1 MYKKDSTE
9 MSEQYNDEMQPDEAK
24 GAVNE
29 NVSEGEETN
38 QEESTAEPLSELDSL
53 KLELADSKSRFIRLY
68 ADFENFRRRT
78 AKEKIE
84 TIQNASEGLI
94 KDLLPV
100 LDDFERAQKSMETS
114 QDVEAL
120 KQGVA
125 LIYDKLHKTLASKGL
140 KAMES
145 KEQAFDVEL
154 HECITQLNLGEEK
167 KGIVIDEVEKGYFL
181 HEKVI
186 RYAKVVVGQ

>member
-1 MYKKDSTE
+1 
-9 MSEQYNDEMQPDEAK
+9 MSEQYNEEIQPEL
-24 GAVNE
+24 
-29 NVSEGEETN
+29 EGEVINEKPTEEGET
-38 QEESTAEPLSELDSL
+38 QDETTAEPLSELDAL
-53 KLELADSKSRFIRLY
+53 KQELAESKSRFIRLY

-100 LDDFERAQKSMETS
+100 LDDFERAQKSMETT

-145 KEQAFDVEL
+145 KEQPFDVEL
-154 HECITQLNLGEEK
+154 HECITQLNLGEDK

>member
-1 MYKKDSTE
+1 

-38 QEESTAEPLSELDSL
+38 QEESTAEPLSELDNL